1 MTQRNVL
8 ITGAGGGLG
17 LGVTEAFADAGD
29 AVTAVA
35 FAPGEADALAAL
47 GWSNVSVVEADARD
61 VAAME
66 AVVAGLSRV
75 DALVHLAGGFGMG
88 DTAAFDVAEYQR
100 LVEINLTTTF
110 ATVRAVL
117 PAMRREGHGRIVT
130 VASRSAIEPPA
141 QMAVY
146 AATKA
151 AVLAFTRAVAEEHRG
166 VDITANSVLP
176 TIIDTPANRA
186 AMGDEGA
193 DAWVTPASLA
203 KTLRFLASPDAGD
216 LRGSALQT
224 YGGV

>member
-17 LGVTEAFADAGD
+17 LGVTGAFAEAGD
-29 AVTAVA
+29 AVTAIA

-47 GWSNVSVVEADARD
+47 GSNVRVVEADARD
-61 VAAME
+61 VDAMA
-66 AVVAGLSRV
+66 AVVAAMPRV

-88 DTAAFDVAEYQR
+88 DTATFDPADYQR
-100 LVEINLTTTF
+100 LVDLNLTTTF

-117 PAMRREGHGRIVT
+117 PAMRRTGHGRIVT
-130 VASRSAIEPPA
+130 VASRSAVEPPA

-151 AVLAFTRAVAEEHRG
+151 AVLAFTRAVAEEHRD
-166 VDITANSVLP
+166 VDITANSVMP
-176 TIIDTPANRA
+176 TIIDTPGNRA
-186 AMGDEGA
+186 AMGEDGA

-203 KTLRFLASPDAGD
+203 KTLRFLASPDAAD
-216 LRGSALQT
+216 LRGSGVQV